1 MDDTVSSNRG
11 LDPLLGSFAF
21 AIGTLLA
28 LYGGTAFAAHV
39 YRHAVA
45 FDRLAFADAFVP
57 ALVFVVGVSV
67 AFGAFVG
74 VLLHVLQT

>member
-1 MDDTVSSNRG
+1 MDDTVVSKRG
-11 LDPLLGSFAF
+11 LDPLFGSFAF
-21 AIGTLLA
+21 AIGSLLA

-39 YRHAVA
+39 YQNAVE

-74 VLLHVLQT
+74 VLLYVLEN